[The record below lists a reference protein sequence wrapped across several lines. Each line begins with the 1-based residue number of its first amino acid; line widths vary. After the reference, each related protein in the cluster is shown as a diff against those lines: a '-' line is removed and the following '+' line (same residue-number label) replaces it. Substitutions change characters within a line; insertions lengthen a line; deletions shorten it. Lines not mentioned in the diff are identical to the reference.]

1 LEFSNL
7 CLDHTG
13 INQSKGSHDKVQPF
27 FCALTMI
34 CPRLFTSS
42 HGCSHI
48 ISIPLTRLKWLQ
60 SHVDY
65 LKSTRMLSCSRYF
78 RFCSLYSLCHIQN
91 CSFQLPL
98 SLHVDHYDTLEYCNH
113 SEILM
118 QNTEEPIAM
127 IQINLVKER
136 KESPRVSHLL
146 YEAIVL
152 NNTPFPIAI
161 VMAPYLRCMVG
172 QLILQ

>member
-1 LEFSNL
+1 M

-34 CPRLFTSS
+34 CPSLFTSS

-98 SLHVDHYDTLEYCNH
+98 SLHVDHYDTLEYSNH

-146 YEAIVL
+146 Y
-152 NNTPFPIAI
+152 
-161 VMAPYLRCMVG
+161 
-172 QLILQ
+172 